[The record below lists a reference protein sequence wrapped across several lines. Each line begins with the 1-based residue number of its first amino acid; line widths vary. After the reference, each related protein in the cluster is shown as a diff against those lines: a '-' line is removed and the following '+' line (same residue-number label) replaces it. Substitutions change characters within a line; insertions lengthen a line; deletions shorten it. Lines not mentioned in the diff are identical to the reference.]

1 MMNKLP
7 VLLIF
12 ILLGFGC
19 SKEDDPTPLPPE
31 EEENGIPIVEGSS
44 ITFASLE
51 EASTLLKTSDP
62 YTKALS
68 KFDIASRTG
77 NPAND
82 QEQQYLDFASSQAQ
96 EWSESEI
103 LNLKSTITSIKTKI
117 ENMGLKVDLP
127 EEIKLVKST
136 MKEEGNS
143 TSYTR
148 NEYIVVKG
156 NISEGDMIHEL
167 FHLFSRKSPSKR
179 DALYKTINFN
189 KSNLISY
196 PASISDMIIT
206 NPDAPFIEHTINLTI
221 NGQPE
226 EAVLILMSDE
236 AYQGSSFFGYIK
248 QRLMLVEGGAD
259 NKTAKLVNGQPVLKE
274 LTDASDLYQK
284 IGTNT
289 DYTYHPEEILADHFS
304 LLVRVQGVP
313 DPEFLD
319 AMKAILVQ

>member
-12 ILLGFGC
+12 MLLAFGC

-31 EEENGIPIVEGSS
+31 EENGIPIIEGSS

-51 EASTLLKTSDP
+51 EASNLLKTSDI

-82 QEQQYLDFASSQAQ
+82 QEQQYLDFAAAQAQ
-96 EWSESEI
+96 AWSESEI
-103 LNLKSTITSIKTKI
+103 LTLKSTITSIKTKF
-117 ENMGLKVDLP
+117 EKMGLKVDLP

-136 MKEEGNS
+136 MKEEGNAS
-143 TSYTR
+143 SYTR
-148 NEYIVVKG
+148 GEYIVVKG
-156 NISEGDMIHEL
+156 NTSEGVMIHEL
-167 FHLFSRKSPSKR
+167 FHLFSRKNPAKR
-179 DALYKTINFN
+179 DELYKTINFN

-196 PASISDMIIT
+196 PASISSRIIT
-206 NPDAPFIEHTINLTI
+206 NPDAPILEHTINVTI

-226 EAVLILMSDE
+226 EAVLMLMSDE
-236 AYQGSSFFGYIK
+236 DYRGNSFFGYIK
-248 QRLMLVEGGAD
+248 QKLMVVEGGAN
-259 NKTAKLVNGQPVLKE
+259 NKTPKLVNGEPVLRE
-274 LTDASDLYQK
+274 LSAASDLYEK
-284 IGTNT
+284 IGNNT
-289 DYTYHPEEILADHFS
+289 DYTWHPEEILADHFS
-304 LLVRVQGVP
+304 LLVRAQGVP

-319 AMKAILVQ
+319 AMEAILMQ